1 MVSEKDG
8 DGYEDIGEVRQGGQS
23 CLDGQG
29 GPVDPSGA
37 SDPSGPSG
45 LSGPSDPG
53 GPGDIGGQVSWDY

>member
-1 MVSEKDG
+1 MVSEKGTCG
-8 DGYEDIGEVRQGGQS
+8 DGYEDRQGGQS
-23 CLDGQG
+23 CLVGQG

-37 SDPSGPSG
+37 SG